1 MLILFFLYVYGR
13 ALAPKGRVCLLGGRD
28 FFDSDQRVS
37 SFLLLFYL
45 QLSVYQF
52 VRNKT
57 ISKFS
62 FIE

>member
-1 MLILFFLYVYGR
+1 MLILVFLYVYGR
-13 ALAPKGRVCLLGGRD
+13 RLAPKGRVCLLGGRD

-37 SFLLLFYL
+37 SFLLRL

-62 FIE
+62 FI